1 MDFLKGYIGLTS
13 TAETKAASGLYID
26 ALPDIG
32 VAFIE
37 KMVTDEGNKENLWQE
52 IETRGLLKFRT
63 LFIREVNKQHRMT
76 DRAKAECLI
85 EENKELLSTALWW
98 LLGAEVLYTRQTSSR
113 MNVYTTLDRS
123 KAKEMREYFLDRSK
137 AKEMREYFEA
147 QFEKELETAVRGI
160 DIHRSACFD
169 CENQPEGV
177 DIVTFHTPI
186 I

>member
-123 KAKEMREYFLDRSK
+123 KAKEMREYF
-137 AKEMREYFEA
+137 EA